1 MQFLYSS
8 IINLTGRIREIQRK
22 YAVSGPQVDGSLIS
36 EEKSS
41 DWVSTRGSTNL
52 KASLNISGDHRE
64 LT

>member
-52 KASLNISGDHRE
+52 KASLNI
-64 LT
+64 